1 MLAISC
7 DQDEL
12 TVVWGRQYLVG
23 TEMYEKIYRC
33 LLPVL
38 A

>member
-23 TEMYEKIYRC
+23 TEMY
-33 LLPVL
+33 
-38 A
+38 